1 MCKKLKKE
9 DLGFPLRGRA
19 TTGSAVASL
28 LAQRFAP
35 SVSLTHLEFNFM
47 KKFFLI
53 CVNLCSLWLIF
64 NFTSCRE
71 KSASQAQP
79 KAGQITVLATVF
91 PAYDWAKNIAGESS
105 TVYVDL
111 LLKDGV
117 DLHSYQPSAADIVK
131 ISTADIFIY
140 VGGES
145 DEWVENA
152 LKNAANDKMLV
163 INLMQALKGFVKEE
177 EVIEGM
183 QAEPDHEHDGHEHDE
198 HEHEEELEYDE
209 HVWLSL
215 NNAIAATNEI
225 AKAIMEKDE
234 ANSSV
239 YMTNL
244 VSYISKLSELKAEY
258 TSAFG
263 GKTIIVCDRFPFRY
277 LVDEFGIKYYAA
289 FAGCSA
295 ESEASFETIAFL
307 AKKLGELKSQAVF
320 VTESSDQ
327 KIAQTVVSSSSVKEC
342 KITTLD
348 SLQST
353 TLKQAQKGKN
363 YLDTMRANLEALK

>member
-1 MCKKLKKE
+1 
-9 DLGFPLRGRA
+9 
-19 TTGSAVASL
+19 
-28 LAQRFAP
+28 
-35 SVSLTHLEFNFM
+35 M

-53 CVNLCSLWLIF
+53 CVNLWLLLSLAG
-64 NFTSCRE
+64 CRE

-105 TVYVDL
+105 TLSVDL

-152 LKNAANDKMLV
+152 LKNAANDKMIV

-183 QAEPDHEHDGHEHDE
+183 QAEPDHEHDGHDHE

-258 TSAFG
+258 TSSFG

-327 KIAQTVVSSSSVKEC
+327 KIARTVVSSSSVKDC
-342 KITTLD
+342 KIIVLD

-353 TLKQAQKGKN
+353 TLKQALKGKN
-363 YLDTMRANLEALK
+363 YLDTMRANLESLK

>member
-1 MCKKLKKE
+1 MKVEKWRFIVKKL
-9 DLGFPLRGRA
+9 
-19 TTGSAVASL
+19 
-28 LAQRFAP
+28 
-35 SVSLTHLEFNFM
+35 
-47 KKFFLI
+47 FLI
-53 CVNLCSLWLIF
+53 CVNLCNLWLLL
-64 NFTSCRE
+64 SLAGCRE
-71 KSASQAQP
+71 KSASQAAAKP
-79 KAGQITVLATVF
+79 GQISVLATVF
-91 PAYDWAKNIAGESS
+91 PAYDWAKNIVGESDS
-105 TVYVDL
+105 VFVDL

-145 DEWVENA
+145 DEWVEDA

-163 INLMQALKGFVKEE
+163 INLMEALKGFVKEE

-183 QAEPDHEHDGHEHDE
+183 QTEHEHEHDKHGHDD

-234 ANSSV
+234 ANSSI
-239 YMTNL
+239 YMANL
-244 VSYISKLSELKAEY
+244 VSYISKLTELKSEY
-258 TSAFG
+258 ASSFG

-307 AKKLGELKSQAVF
+307 SNKLSDLKSPAVF
-320 VTESSDQ
+320 VTESSDK
-327 KIAQTVVSSSSVKEC
+327 KIARTVVSSSSVNEC

-363 YLDTMRANLEALK
+363 YLDTMKANLEALK

>member
-1 MCKKLKKE
+1 
-9 DLGFPLRGRA
+9 
-19 TTGSAVASL
+19 
-28 LAQRFAP
+28 
-35 SVSLTHLEFNFM
+35 M

-163 INLMQALKGFVKEE
+163 INLMQVLKGFVKEE

-239 YMTNL
+239 YMANL

-258 TSAFG
+258 TSSFG

-327 KIAQTVVSSSSVKEC
+327 KIARTVVSSSSVKDC
-342 KITTLD
+342 KIIVLD